1 MRRALLLLAAASLAG
16 SACTTRDCPQEGV
29 NVYWP
34 QFTTSTGAAV
44 SCSAAGVTG
53 VQVLVNDVAQF
64 AQLVPCSLPAQGGG
78 FVDGTGLAD
87 FAPGTYKISV
97 QGFDANGRLKYQ
109 DDRQV
114 SVGNACGAF
123 TDVDTFPVALT
134 GTLTMSV
141 SFAGQRSCA
150 AAGVQNFFVEL
161 VDDAGQAVPVSNQGF
176 IPCVDALP
184 ALPAFQ
190 IFDLEFGRS
199 YTFRTLAGTFADVGA
214 GPSGQRIAYQA
225 CGATVFFNAVTPSFQ
240 IDLPA
245 AAPGAVC
252 P

>member
-1 MRRALLLLAAASLAG
+1 MRRTLLLLAAASLAG
-16 SACTTRDCPQEGV
+16 SACTTRDCPPEGV

-44 SCSAAGVTG
+44 SCSAAGVAG
-53 VQVLVNDVAQF
+53 VQVYVDGVPQF
-64 AQLVPCSLPAQGGG
+64 QQPVPCSLPALGGG
-78 FVDGTGLAD
+78 FVDGTGLAE
-87 FAPGTYKISV
+87 FAPGTYTIAV
-97 QGFDANGRLKYQ
+97 QGFDASGRLRYEDQ
-109 DDRQV
+109 RQV

-123 TDVDTFPVALT
+123 TDVDTFPVATT

-141 SFAGQRSCA
+141 SFAGQRTCS

-161 VDDAGQAVPVSNQGF
+161 IDDAGQAVPISNQGF
-176 IPCVDALP
+176 IPCVDAAP

-190 IFDLEFGRS
+190 ILDLDFGRT
-199 YTFRTLAGTFADVGA
+199 YTFRTLAGTFADASA

-225 CGATVFFNAVTPSFQ
+225 CGAAVAFNAVTPAFQ
-240 IDLPA
+240 VDLPA
-245 AAPGAVC
+245 AVPGVVC